1 MKTQNKLIILLSAL
15 ALLFAA
21 ACGSPNR
28 IEGEV
33 ESMSQ
38 AEENTGA
45 VDSGETQANAGETA
59 IPAPANKGYTFK
71 SKGVVISVDANF
83 APLLAELGEPN
94 NYFEAPSCAFE
105 GLDKI
110 YTYSGFTV
118 NTYPQG
124 DDDFVSSIILN
135 DDSVTTTE
143 GVYIGGTQADMENAY
158 GPGQANESGQFI
170 YEKEGMKLGFITDD
184 SDVIIA
190 IEYMSKVLDEE

>member
-1 MKTQNKLIILLSAL
+1 MKTQNKLIIILSTL
-15 ALLFAA
+15 ALLFT
-21 ACGSPNR
+21 ACAGPNR

-38 AEENTGA
+38 AEENTGV
-45 VDSGETQANAGETA
+45 VDSGETQANAGEA
-59 IPAPANKGYTFK
+59 AAPAPANKGYTFK

-110 YTYSGFTV
+110 YTYNGFTV

-135 DDSVTTTE
+135 DDSVTTAE
-143 GVYIGGTQADMENAY
+143 GVYIGGTREDMENAY
-158 GPGQANESGQFI
+158 GPGQATESGQFI

-190 IEYMSKVLDEE
+190 IEYMSKVLDELG